1 MNFDREE
8 KQSPQDFNVP
18 KQSFYAPE
26 TPDSVGLVRSENS
39 DISNQLAQGV
49 NDNLENS
56 QSQSVE
62 PFVPPEYEN
71 ETSDN
76 TSSLENNDSF
86 EEREIINW
94 RAPDLLIGKK
104 SKTWF
109 SGFFVIVVVLVGL
122 SIWQQLWTFMALILV
137 SAVAIFITRRESQS
151 NMISYSLSTRGVYIG
166 NSFHP
171 YDEFKGFGIIKESE
185 LYSII
190 FVPKKRFSPST
201 SIYFSK
207 ENGEKITDIIGAR
220 LPMEEIEHDLID
232 RIIRKI
238 NL

>member
-8 KQSPQDFNVP
+8 KQSLQDFNVP

-26 TPDSVGLVRSENS
+26 TTDSVAMDSKNS
-39 DISNQLAQGV
+39 NIPNQISREVDGNFEDL
-49 NDNLENS
+49 

-62 PFVPPEYEN
+62 PFVSPEYEN
-71 ETSDN
+71 GTSDN
-76 TSSLENNDSF
+76 TISLENNDSF

-190 FVPKKRFSPST
+190 FIPKKRFSPST

>member
-8 KQSPQDFNVP
+8 KQTLQDFNVP

-26 TPDSVGLVRSENS
+26 TTDSVAMDSKNS
-39 DISNQLAQGV
+39 NIPNQISRGV
-49 NDNLENS
+49 DGNFEDL

-76 TSSLENNDSF
+76 MNSLENDSF
-86 EEREIINW
+86 EEREIVNW

-109 SGFFVIVVVLVGL
+109 SGFFVIVVILVGL

-137 SAVAIFITRRESQS
+137 SAVAIFITRRDGQS
-151 NMISYSLSTRGVYIG
+151 SLIGYSLSTRGVYIG
-166 NSFHP
+166 NSFHS
-171 YDEFKGFGIIKESE
+171 YDEFKGFGIIKETN
-185 LYSII
+185 LYSIVFI
-190 FVPKKRFSPST
+190 PKKRFSPST
-201 SIYFSK
+201 SIYFNK
-207 ENGEKITDIIGAR
+207 EDGEKITDIIGAR

>member
-8 KQSPQDFNVP
+8 KQSLQDFNVP

-26 TPDSVGLVRSENS
+26 TTDSVAMDSKNS
-39 DISNQLAQGV
+39 NIPNQISRGV
-49 NDNLENS
+49 DGNFEDL

-76 TSSLENNDSF
+76 MNSLENDSF
-86 EEREIINW
+86 EEREIVNW

-137 SAVAIFITRRESQS
+137 SAVAIFITRRDDQS
-151 NMISYSLSTRGVYIG
+151 SLIGYSLSTRGVYIG

-190 FVPKKRFSPST
+190 FIPKKRFSPST
-201 SIYFSK
+201 SIYFNK
-207 ENGEKITDIIGAR
+207 EDGEKITDIIGAR